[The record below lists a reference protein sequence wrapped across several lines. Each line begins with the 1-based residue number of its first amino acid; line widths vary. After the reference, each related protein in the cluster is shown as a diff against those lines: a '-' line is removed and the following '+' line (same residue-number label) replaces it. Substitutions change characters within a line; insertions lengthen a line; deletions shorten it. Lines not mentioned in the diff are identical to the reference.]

1 MCIANSTNGDYMRL
15 LTFIKA
21 YKIALYSIS
30 EKVSKWKEV
39 YLGDV
44 YFPGEHD
51 IPDTR
56 IDFLF
61 SNSQTM
67 EPGAI
72 GLSVALD
79 ILGVENISGNIES
92 LTLSSDSI
100 KPEIK
105 INDAGR
111 VIVILDGL
119 ATQLESILDIG
130 IDSVHIS
137 SMSFNFE
144 EGLAILKLSA
154 FKDEIYTDGNLILFG
169 K

>member
-1 MCIANSTNGDYMRL
+1 MCIASSTSGNYMRL

-30 EKVSKWKEV
+30 EKVSKWKDV

-56 IDFLF
+56 VGFLF

-79 ILGVENISGNIES
+79 IFGVENISGNIES
-92 LTLSSDSI
+92 LTLSNGSI

-105 INDAGR
+105 INNAGR

-119 ATQLESILDIG
+119 VTRLESILDTG
-130 IDSVHIS
+130 IESVHIS
-137 SMSFNFE
+137 RMSFNFE
-144 EGLAILKLSA
+144 EDLAILKLSA
-154 FKDEIYTDGNLILFG
+154 FKDEIHTDGNLILFG

>member
-1 MCIANSTNGDYMRL
+1 MCIVNSTSGDYMRL

-30 EKVSKWKEV
+30 EKVSKWKDV

-56 IDFLF
+56 VGFLF

-79 ILGVENISGNIES
+79 IFGVENISGNIES
-92 LTLSSDSI
+92 LTLSNGSI

-119 ATQLESILDIG
+119 ITQLESILDTG
-130 IDSVHIS
+130 IESVHIS
-137 SMSFNFE
+137 SMSFNFDE
-144 EGLAILKLSA
+144 DLAILKLNA
-154 FKDEIYTDGNLILFG
+154 FRDEIYTNGNLILFG

>member
-1 MCIANSTNGDYMRL
+1 MCIVNSTSGDYMRL

-30 EKVSKWKEV
+30 EKVSKWKDV

-56 IDFLF
+56 VGFLF

-79 ILGVENISGNIES
+79 IFGVENISG
-92 LTLSSDSI
+92 
-100 KPEIK
+100 KPVIK

-119 ATQLESILDIG
+119 ITQLESILDTG
-130 IDSVHIS
+130 IESVHIS
-137 SMSFNFE
+137 SMSFNFDE
-144 EGLAILKLSA
+144 DLAILKLNA
-154 FKDEIYTDGNLILFG
+154 FRDEIYTNGNLILFG